1 MALLNLVFNV
11 RSITIY
17 SFADAGN
24 SNITRLP
31 ILVMSMACQDFIFY
45 LSLTFEDRAGS
56 LPFEWSPL
64 EIFSRPS
71 PHRDL

>member
-1 MALLNLVFNV
+1 LIIAFLNLVFNV

-24 SNITRLP
+24 SNITELP

-45 LSLTFEDRAGS
+45 PSLKYVAMAGG
-56 LPFEWSPL
+56 LLIET
-64 EIFSRPS
+64 FSRLS
-71 PHRDL
+71 PYKDS